1 VLGPEVLP
9 GIDSIVLSLQ
19 LFSSSLP
26 ALRAR
31 TFFFGFLGDY
41 DYNQAQSEKRAAPFP
56 THTSGKPGF
65 PHLSTR
71 KHILMASTS
80 LLALLLVTN
89 GQLYSAFTDV
99 ADVSLLPALV
109 ISNSE
114 ERFERSAAM
123 LRTFGFGAMHS
134 PAVYVNTTP
143 TCGGTNGHRLA
154 IRKAWQ
160 RIMDE
165 DRAMAVFEDDAV
177 PPRGVALSENHH
189 KKHDSAKDHDLIWLG
204 GIGRLGNCH
213 VKMDTCFQTRILG
226 QKASNT
232 FYTDHARWVTPRA
245 ARIMLGCTRP
255 CIKEKGWGVDS
266 IIRAVCRVGLHGAK
280 NTTWRQRKSIT
291 LAPLA
296 RMELP
301 KLATSIINHY
311 CLPSVKMELLHR
323 DRTPLRCRLPP
334 ESPAQKTSPKER
346 TGLGSLHRVSSSPLV
361 SVGYFWQQQSN
372 TSSANDQLRE
382 KIANETFA
390 VRLLNTTIENTHACH
405 SKHMMHRML
414 MRPGS
419 QAELTTKCE
428 ARCMQRHGQCAAF
441 GTGRT
446 KRLGTPVCSLFKVC
460 GAPAATSHHKSSE
473 STPPRAKTEK
483 QEDDAPAVHSILEA
497 SMPLTTYKEPEIS
510 SELVRY
516 FSVRQPQH
524 T

>member
-1 VLGPEVLP
+1 M
-9 GIDSIVLSLQ
+9 SISGFACTHSQ
-19 LFSSSLP
+19 SGFQSRIS
-26 ALRAR
+26 
-31 TFFFGFLGDY
+31 FF
-41 DYNQAQSEKRAAPFP
+41 AAF
-56 THTSGKPGF
+56 
-65 PHLSTR
+65 R
-71 KHILMASTS
+71 MVCTS
-80 LLALLLVTN
+80 LLALLLVTDW
-89 GQLYSAFTDV
+89 QLYSALPD
-99 ADVSLLPALV
+99 ASDVSLLPALV

-123 LRTFGFGAMHS
+123 LRTFGFGAMPS
-134 PAVYVNTTP
+134 PAVYVNMTP

-154 IRKAWQ
+154 LRKAWQ

-165 DRAMAVFEDDAV
+165 DRAMAIFEDDAV
-177 PPRGVALSENHH
+177 PATGVARSEIHDYIN
-189 KKHDSAKDHDLIWLG
+189 DSAKDHDLIWLG

-266 IIRAVCRVGLHGAK
+266 IARAVCRVGLHGAK
-280 NTTWRQRKSIT
+280 NTTWRQRTFIT

-301 KLATSIINHY
+301 KLAMSIINHY
-311 CLPSVKMELLHR
+311 CLPSVKMDLLHR

-334 ESPAQKTSPKER
+334 ESPAQRTSTKER
-346 TGLGSLHRVSSSPLV
+346 TALGSLQRVSSSPLV
-361 SVGYFWQQQSN
+361 SIGYFWQKQSN
-372 TSSANDQLRE
+372 TSSANEQLRE
-382 KIANETFA
+382 KIAYETFA
-390 VRLLNTTIENTHACH
+390 VRLLNTTIEHTHACH
-405 SKHMMHRML
+405 SKHVMHRML

-419 QAELTTKCE
+419 QAELTSKCE

-441 GTGRT
+441 GTGRN
-446 KRLGTPVCSLFKVC
+446 RLGTPVCSLFKVC
-460 GAPAATSHHKSSE
+460 GAPAATPHHESSE
-473 STPPRAKTEK
+473 STPPRAETEK

-497 SMPLTTYKEPEIS
+497 SMPLTTYKDPEIS

-516 FSVRQPQH
+516 FSVRQPQL